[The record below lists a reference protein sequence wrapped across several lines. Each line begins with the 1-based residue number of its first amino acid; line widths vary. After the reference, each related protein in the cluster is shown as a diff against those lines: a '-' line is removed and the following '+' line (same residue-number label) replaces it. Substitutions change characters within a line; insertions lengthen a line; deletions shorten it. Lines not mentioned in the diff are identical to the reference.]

1 MGGNKVKILKKIKY
15 TKINNELC
23 EYIINEMEYYKKE
36 SNLVIDFLVQK
47 SYVIIYER
55 DFNKL
60 ELENQKRKLEK
71 QALNILMG
79 LAGRRLI

>member
-1 MGGNKVKILKKIKY
+1 MKILKKIKY

-23 EYIINEMEYYKKE
+23 EYIINEMKYYKKE
-36 SNLVIDFLVQK
+36 TNLVIDFLVQK

>member
-1 MGGNKVKILKKIKY
+1 MKILKKIKY

-23 EYIINEMEYYKKE
+23 EYIINEMEYYEKE

-47 SYVIIYER
+47 PYIIIYER

>member
-1 MGGNKVKILKKIKY
+1 MKILKKIKY

-23 EYIINEMEYYKKE
+23 EYIIDEMEYYKKE

-47 SYVIIYER
+47 PYVIIYER

>member
-1 MGGNKVKILKKIKY
+1 MKILKKIKY

>member
-1 MGGNKVKILKKIKY
+1 MRILKKIKY

-23 EYIINEMEYYKKE
+23 EYIINEMKYYKKE

-47 SYVIIYER
+47 PYVIIYER
-55 DFNKL
+55 DFNKA
-60 ELENQKRKLEK
+60 ERENQKRKLEQ